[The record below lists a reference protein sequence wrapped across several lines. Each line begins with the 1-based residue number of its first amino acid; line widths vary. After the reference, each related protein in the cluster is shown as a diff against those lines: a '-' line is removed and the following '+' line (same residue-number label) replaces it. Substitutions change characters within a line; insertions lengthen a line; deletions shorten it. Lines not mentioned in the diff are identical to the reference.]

1 MRKTL
6 LAALVSGLLLA
17 CGAGRDTHAEGP
29 SAPEVRAEL
38 ADSNDPNELARWL
51 LAELLSEGGDP
62 KQAERARKRL
72 DAVGGG
78 GMMAALARGLD
89 DTFHGRLDRAPDH
102 FLEAVAA
109 ARRSERPEAP
119 LVAWFAAEQASKL
132 RHGAPGLRKR
142 WGAFVEKA
150 LRDPGA
156 IGWRARAE
164 LVDLWQQWAWS
175 DARAGVVDRAA
186 ALHGCAESVRIAGP
200 FGRNTPRS
208 STQHFPA
215 ERPGPWPARF
225 TGEPRASVHEVEREG
240 CFVSVSEES
249 PEGVYYAETYFE
261 LERPTEV
268 LIAVQS
274 AYAIWVDDH
283 LVLERDIRTF
293 GSWPRFGTRVR
304 LGAGRHRL
312 LARLGDSRT
321 SVRLMHPDG
330 RPLGVRTSD
339 DPSAPYVLAR
349 PEVLPG
355 ANVLDAYLVDGTVR
369 DPGDDVIRFLAA
381 LLAQVESQ
389 PDAANVLLEPLL
401 VRPERAT
408 GPVLAAA
415 ALFSRADPVYSDTQR
430 RDLVR
435 ELEERA
441 VARDPR
447 LWEPRLLLA
456 MQRGAQRGLVEAVG
470 ELERLARE
478 FPAVPGILRE
488 LLDVYTELGW
498 GPERARVALELARR
512 FPEDPAALEP
522 ALDVLEA
529 SGRTAE
535 ADALVERIQRLD
547 PDREIRLSRAL
558 ARRDYEQALA
568 ELERLAA
575 RRPERKDI
583 AARIADVLVQAGR
596 EHETMKQLEAALEK
610 DPRNERARLALADA
624 GLASGQ
630 RDALVRAVLGAVEAG
645 APVGT
650 LEEALDLVAGVSQLE
665 PYRLSARAVI
675 DEYER
680 SGVELPGTAARI
692 LDYAVLWIH
701 GDGSSRLLEHQIV
714 RVQSAEA
721 IADMAEQHVGNGIV
735 LHMRVIKKDGR
746 ILEPEPVE
754 GKPTLTM
761 PHLEVGD
768 YIETERIESFA
779 ADDGAPG
786 ERYLGPRW
794 YFREENVAYARS
806 EFVILSPKNR
816 KLSIETRNEV
826 PPPVIEERGGLVV
839 RRFRV
844 DHSPAAPVEP
854 FGAPIAEFL
863 PSVQVGWGISLERTV
878 EAMADAAFDPTPNDP
893 RVVRIA
899 ESIVRGVPE
908 TERAERARRLY
919 RWLVNNVEEGPES
932 DGRRVILGRN
942 GNLWRGYIALCRALS
957 IPVSYAVAQ
966 SRLTLPPSGPLSE
979 ATLFSMPLLRVGT
992 EKGPIWLTLGGKHL
1006 PFGYVPAEARGMPGR
1021 VFTDDTV
1028 EQVVIPADGAVDRV
1042 VYRANLRLEPD
1053 GAAEVELEHVLYG
1066 RYAAGLRGALSELS
1080 EQRLRDVI
1088 ESRLVGHALRGARLL
1103 DHTVLHLNAPE
1114 QPLVVR
1120 TRSRVP
1126 AFAHVAGGVLLVPP
1140 PFAPRIG
1147 QLAALPE
1154 RHTPLLLVES
1164 THQEV
1169 EVRITLPP
1177 GAKVQGAPTRAE
1189 LRDGERQVVIGDRV
1203 ENGQLVLERR
1213 VLLPAG
1219 RIQTA
1224 AYPAFLTFARQADEA
1239 LSATVRI
1246 RLPDRNATA
1255 RHTPAP
1261 N

>member
-1 MRKTL
+1 MRRRL
-6 LAALVSGLLLA
+6 FAAFACGLLLA
-17 CGAGRDTHAEGP
+17 CGAGRDAPATSP
-29 SAPEVRAEL
+29 SAPEVREEL
-38 ADSNDPNELARWL
+38 ADSKDPNELARWL
-51 LAELLSEGGDP
+51 LAELLSEGGDA
-62 KQAERARKRL
+62 KQAARARERL

-78 GMMAALARGLD
+78 GMIASLARGLD
-89 DTFHGRLDRAPDH
+89 DTLHGRLDRAPDH
-102 FLEAVAA
+102 YLESVAA
-109 ARRSERPEAP
+109 ARRSESPEAP
-119 LVAWFAAEQASKL
+119 LVAWFAAEQAAKL
-132 RHGAPGLRKR
+132 RHGAPGLDER
-142 WGAFVEKA
+142 WGAFVEQALKA
-150 LRDPGA
+150 PGA

-175 DARAGVVDRAA
+175 DARADVLDRAA
-186 ALHGCAESVRIAGP
+186 ALHGCVEAVRLAGP
-200 FGRNTPRS
+200 FGRNLARA

-215 ERPGPWPARF
+215 ERPGPWPAKF
-225 TGEPRASVHEVEREG
+225 EGEARASVHEVEREG
-240 CFVSVSEES
+240 CFVSASDEP
-249 PEGVYYAETYFE
+249 PEGIYYAESYFE
-261 LERPTEV
+261 LERPTDV
-268 LIAVQS
+268 LIAVQG

-283 LVLERDIRTF
+283 LVLQRDIRTF
-293 GSWPRFGTRVR
+293 GAWPRFGTRVR
-304 LGAGRHRL
+304 LGPGRHRL
-312 LARLGDSRT
+312 LARIGDSRT

-330 RPLGVRTSD
+330 RPLAVRTSD

-369 DPGDDVIRFLAA
+369 DPGDDLLRFLAA
-381 LLAQVESQ
+381 ILAQIESQ

-470 ELERLARE
+470 ELEQLARE

-488 LLDVYTELGW
+488 LIDVYTELGW
-498 GPERARVALELARR
+498 GPERARAALELARR
-512 FPEDPAALEP
+512 FPEDPGALEP
-522 ALDVLEA
+522 ALGVLEA
-529 SGRTAE
+529 SGRAAE
-535 ADALVERIQRLD
+535 ADALVERIQKLD

-558 ARRDYEQALA
+558 ERRDYDEALV
-568 ELERLAA
+568 ELRRLAA
-575 RRPERKDI
+575 RRPERKDL
-583 AARIADVLVQAGR
+583 AARIADVLVQAGNER
-596 EHETMKQLEAALEK
+596 ETRKQLEAALAK
-610 DPRNERARLALADA
+610 DPRSERARLDLADA
-624 GLASGQ
+624 GLASGE
-630 RDALVRAVLGAVEAG
+630 RDALVRAVLDAVEDG
-645 APVGT
+645 APVRM
-650 LEEALDLVAGVSQLE
+650 LEEALDLVAGVSELE

-692 LDYAVLWIH
+692 LDYAVVWVH
-701 GDGSSRLLEHQIV
+701 GDGSSRLLEHQII

-721 IADMAEQHVGNGIV
+721 IADMAEQHVGNGIL

-754 GKPTLTM
+754 GKPTLTL

-779 ADDGAPG
+779 SDGAPG

-794 YFREENVAYARS
+794 YFREENIAYARS
-806 EFVILSPKNR
+806 EFVIISPKNQE
-816 KLSIETRNEV
+816 LSIEARNDV
-826 PPPVIEERGGLVV
+826 PPPVIEERGGLVI
-839 RRFRV
+839 RRYRV

-863 PSVQVGWGISLERTV
+863 PSVQVGWGVSLERTV

-893 RVVRIA
+893 RVVRVA

-908 TERAERARRLY
+908 SERAERARRLY
-919 RWLVNNVEEGPES
+919 RWLVDNVEEGSEN
-932 DGRRVILGRN
+932 DGRRVVLGRN

-966 SRLTLPPSGPLSE
+966 SRLSLPPTGPFSE
-979 ATLFSMPLLRVGT
+979 ATLYSMPLLRVGT
-992 EKGPIWLTLGGKHL
+992 EKGPVWLTLGGKHL

-1021 VFTDDTV
+1021 AFVGDTV
-1028 EQVVIPADGAVDRV
+1028 ERVVIPADGAVDRV
-1042 VYRANLRLEPD
+1042 VYRADLRLDPD
-1053 GAAEVELEHVLYG
+1053 GSAEVELEHVLYG
-1066 RYAAGLRGALSELS
+1066 RYAAGLRGALSEMS

-1103 DHTVLHLNAPE
+1103 SHSVLNLDVPE
-1114 QPLVVR
+1114 KPLVVR
-1120 TRSRVP
+1120 TRSHVP

-1147 QLAALPE
+1147 QLATLPE

-1164 THQEV
+1164 THQEIQ
-1169 EVRITLPP
+1169 VRITLPP
-1177 GAKVQGAPTRAE
+1177 GAQVQGKLAREE

-1203 ENGQLVLERR
+1203 EGGRLVLDRR

-1219 RIQTA
+1219 RIQTG
-1224 AYPAFLTFARQADEA
+1224 AYPEFHAFARRADEA
-1239 LSATVRI
+1239 LSATVRV
-1246 RLPDRNATA
+1246 RLSGGNATA
-1255 RHTPAP
+1255 RHSSERY
-1261 N
+1261 